1 MNTYRLGKYRVL
13 EDGTEETYNIFA
25 TNKKCIVKQL
35 LYNKRLWYLFKIMNA
50 NLINFDE
57 KNRRP
62 T

>member
-35 LYNKRLWYLFKIMNA
+35 YFTIKDCDIYSKL
-50 NLINFDE
+50 
-57 KNRRP
+57 
-62 T
+62 